1 MPGKMRECDGCH
13 KIMRSDNLKNHTRK
27 CNGLNQNLNVSNENI
42 RYPFADNSSKMS
54 KSINPKISALVD
66 AIVNEEPIS
75 KDPDGSSTSR
85 DPDDNDSGIEPMDM
99 TTKDMKFEDEDDDED
114 EDEDDDNESYSGIE
128 PMDMT
133 ARQFGDDDE
142 DEDEDDEDD
151 DDEDDDNDQLSN
163 EKSPIITFRNLSEE
177 IKIIIKK
184 LSQLFQ
190 ESKRGVKQNRGK
202 LILLID
208 LLKDCKIIDDDDY
221 EKLYLKVESI
231 CNKY

>member
-54 KSINPKISALVD
+54 KSINPKISALID
-66 AIVNEEPIS
+66 AIVNEEDEPPEKIQRKDLAENSTDDERQHYPDTLDLTS
-75 KDPDGSSTSR
+75 KVVTDENDDEDG
-85 DPDDNDSGIEPMDM
+85 DDYEDDENG
-99 TTKDMKFEDEDDDED
+99 DEDD
-114 EDEDDDNESYSGIE
+114 
-128 PMDMT
+128 
-133 ARQFGDDDE
+133 
-142 DEDEDDEDD
+142 DDEDD
-151 DDEDDDNDQLSN
+151 DDEDDDYDQLSN
-163 EKSPIITFRNLSEE
+163 EKPQIINGSNLSKEE
-177 IKIIIKK
+177 KIILKK
-184 LSQLFQ
+184 FSQLFQ

-208 LLKDCKIIDDDDY
+208 LLKDCEIIDDDDY
-221 EKLYLKVESI
+221 EKLYDAVENI

>member
-1 MPGKMRECDGCH
+1 MNHFMTDRQRSDIMPGKMRECDGCH

-75 KDPDGSSTSR
+75 KDPDGSSTSK
-85 DPDDNDSGIEPMDM
+85 DPDDND
-99 TTKDMKFEDEDDDED
+99 
-114 EDEDDDNESYSGIE
+114 SGIE

-142 DEDEDDEDD
+142 DEDEEWETDSGA
-151 DDEDDDNDQLSN
+151 NDS
-163 EKSPIITFRNLSEE
+163 ESGSESGYASETASEE
-177 IKIIIKK
+177 GAEA
-184 LSQLFQ
+184 Q
-190 ESKRGVKQNRGK
+190 EAPPRPVSPPVPCTEAEGRRRVRRT
-202 LILLID
+202 LLWEGPHDEIVRLVPEHGRIVD
-208 LLKDCKIIDDDDY
+208 LVWWPDSYPRELLED
-221 EKLYLKVESI
+221 LYDSYL
-231 CNKY
+231 

>member
-13 KIMRSDNLKNHTRK
+13 KIMRSDNLKNHMRK
-27 CNGLNQNLNVSNENI
+27 CKELNQNLNVSNENI

-75 KDPDGSSTSR
+75 KDPDGSSTSK
-85 DPDDNDSGIEPMDM
+85 DPDDNDSGIESMD
-99 TTKDMKFEDEDDDED
+99 TTAKDMKFEDEDDDED

-133 ARQFGDDDE
+133 ARQFEDDNE

-163 EKSPIITFRNLSEE
+163 EKSPIITFRNLSKE
-177 IKIIIKK
+177 IKIIINK